1 MRELPKWALAAA
13 AVAVVAG
20 GGAWLSQPGAQPSAQ
35 PGAQL
40 SAQSSAQQGAQAG
53 MQAAR
58 PGSQAVA
65 RVAVI
70 PEAQQLWPRAVHRVP
85 RTLPEGG
92 QVVPR
97 LLLDSSTLLFTAES
111 SFERADALLTYD
123 LASGRVTKLAD
134 IPVPDGSTVFASDF
148 AAGDGEVVWWTAR
161 KGRDGSLVEIW
172 RVPVSGGTAEVAL
185 SMTAGDRSGHPTA
198 LAVADKEIVYSLGA
212 GGVYRGTRLVP
223 GTEGQYLLNWP
234 WIGSPGPRPHGDGS
248 FASVRN
254 LRTGQARTAATS
266 AAAGKIV
273 ACGFT
278 KCLHAAGQGRSS
290 TLVAADGSTTHLPIV
305 AGGVPRRLL
314 KDRFLATAAPED
326 GRRRP
331 VIWDVDRG
339 VAGALGPA
347 KGPAE
352 PFEGAWAMPDGRTV
366 GFKLDKEWVI
376 VDLEAIS

>member
-20 GGAWLSQPGAQPSAQ
+20 GGAWVAGT
-35 PGAQL
+35 
-40 SAQSSAQQGAQAG
+40 GAQAPRPAG
-53 MQAAR
+53 MAG
-58 PGSQAVA
+58 PAVA
-65 RVAVI
+65 QVAVI
-70 PEAQQLWPRAVHRVP
+70 PDAQSLWPRAVHRVP

-97 LLLDSSTLLFTAES
+97 LLLDSTTLLFTAES

-123 LASGRVTKLAD
+123 LASGRVTRLAD
-134 IPVPDGSTVFASDF
+134 IPVPEGSTVFASDF

-161 KGRDGSLVEIW
+161 KGREGALVEIW

-185 SMTAGDRSGHPTA
+185 SMTARDRSGYPTA
-198 LAVADKEIVYSLGA
+198 LAVADKKIVYSLGA

-223 GTEGQYLLNWP
+223 GTEGRYLLNWP

-254 LRTGQARTAATS
+254 LRTGQTREAAT

-278 KCLHAAGQGRSS
+278 KCLHAAEQGRSS
-290 TLVAADGSTTHLPIV
+290 TLVAADGSSTPLPIV

-314 KDRFLATAAPED
+314 KDRFLATAAPEA

-331 VIWDVDRG
+331 VLWDVDRG

-366 GFKLDKEWVI
+366 GLKLDKEWVI